1 MLALGVYDAGGVG
14 DHPKPKEAR
23 PLSNDASNSQVDLTG
38 QVALVTG
45 GGGGLGRAFALALAS
60 AGARVAVTARTAE
73 LLRET
78 ADMIERGGGRALAI
92 PGDVAS
98 PDAVTGVVTTAESQL
113 GPIDILVNSAGVVG
127 PAGYDWDIDPEEWW
141 RAFEVNVLGSFRC
154 ARVVLA
160 GMITRKRG
168 RIVNLSSGAAF
179 NRFPRLSAYCAT
191 KAALTQWTKIL
202 AEDTR
207 GHGVA
212 VFAYHPGVVRT
223 SMIAHLTESHA
234 VPKEVRDRIGALM
247 GQGRETP
254 IERSAQML
262 LFLVSGRADALSGRL
277 IRAQDNEEELL
288 RRAEEIQRDDLHTV
302 TLRT

>member
-1 MLALGVYDAGGVG
+1 M
-14 DHPKPKEAR
+14 
-23 PLSNDASNSQVDLTG
+23 SSDASNSQVDLSG

-60 AGARVAVTARTAE
+60 AGARVAVTARTAV

-78 ADMIERGGGRALAI
+78 VEMVERGGGRALAI
-92 PGDVAS
+92 PGDVAA
-98 PDAVTGVVTTAESQL
+98 PDDVTRVVTTTESQL

-127 PAGYDWDIDPEEWW
+127 PVGCDWDIKPEEWW
-141 RAFEVNVLGSFRC
+141 RAFEVTVLGSFRC
-154 ARVVLA
+154 ARAVLA

-179 NRFPRLSAYCAT
+179 NRFPQMGAYCAT
-191 KAALTQWTKIL
+191 KAAVTQWTKVL

-207 GHGVA
+207 GHGIA

-223 SMIAHLTESHA
+223 PMIARLTGSHD
-234 VPKEVRDRIGALM
+234 VPKEVRDKISALM
-247 GQGRETP
+247 SPGRETP

-262 LFLVSGRADALSGRL
+262 LFLVSGRADALSGRF
-277 IRAQDNEEELL
+277 IRAQDNEEELVC
-288 RRAEEIQRDDLHTV
+288 RVDEIQRDDLHTV